1 MRRVI
6 GIFPRGQRPAAPV
19 GPTLA
24 MQCPSQRHRS
34 RETAIERSTETA
46 RQRQLRALLV
56 SLLEPIF
63 EEDAVE
69 ARPTPARPF
78 LCDSFIHDSTP
89 VYPGAP
95 VAVPFSSS
103 V

>member
-1 MRRVI
+1 MVAAKKRLFGHFRD
-6 GIFPRGQRPAAPV
+6 GAPV
-19 GPTLA
+19 GPRLA
-24 MQCPSQRHRS
+24 TKCPSQRHRS

-69 ARPTPARPF
+69 ARF
-78 LCDSFIHDSTP
+78 LEKESMID
-89 VYPGAP
+89 
-95 VAVPFSSS
+95 AVM
-103 V
+103 